1 MAARDW
7 SANTLLM
14 MEISGADSEKY
25 RLVITSQP
33 TVLIVR
39 PTPNKT
45 SLIVNLVHSNSLN
58 EGRLYVA
65 ASGGNMMRQETKR
78 LATITVL
85 LGFFVIMLDNHCEPV
100 TCTYSQ
106 RSSWHYGI
114 ITMGC

>member
-33 TVLIVR
+33 TLLIVR

-45 SLIVNLVHSNSLN
+45 SPIVNLVRSNPLN

-85 LGFFVIMLDNHCEPV
+85 FRVLRH
-100 TCTYSQ
+100 
-106 RSSWHYGI
+106 HA
-114 ITMGC
+114 